1 MKMDFQID
9 DAKLRKQLLG
19 AGQKAAHA
27 SAASLY
33 QSAEVIMTDSKENYV
48 PVKTGNLRATGFV
61 QLPEDDGH
69 QITVTLS
76 YGGPAVDYAVIVHED
91 LTAHHP
97 HGQAKYLSTPLEQ
110 RLGDVHNKLV
120 ADLNVVSKNL

>member
-9 DAKLRKQLLG
+9 DSKLRKQLLG
-19 AGQKAAHA
+19 ASAKTIHAA
-27 SAASLY
+27 AASLY

-48 PVKTGNLRATGFV
+48 PVKTGNLRSTGFV
-61 QLPEDDGH
+61 QLPEIDG
-69 QITVTLS
+69 QDINVTLS
-76 YGGPAVDYAVIVHED
+76 YGGPAVDYAVVVHED

-110 RLGDVHNKLV
+110 RLGDVHTKLV
-120 ADLNVVSKNL
+120 VDLNAANKNL